1 MFKISMLLMVCAMLM
16 FALGD
21 KPNEIE
27 FAIWGIMFMMSATI
41 ITIVGTSRH
50 GS

>member
-1 MFKISMLLMVCAMLM
+1 MFKLSMSLIVFAILM
-16 FALGD
+16 FAMGG
-21 KPNEIE
+21 KSNEIV

>member
-1 MFKISMLLMVCAMLM
+1 MFKLSMSLMVCAMLM
-16 FALGD
+16 FAMGG
-21 KPNEIE
+21 KSNEIA
-27 FAIWGIMFMMSATI
+27 FATWGIMFMMSATI

>member
-1 MFKISMLLMVCAMLM
+1 MFKISMLLMVCAMIM
-16 FALGD
+16 FAMGD
-21 KPNEIE
+21 KSNEIA
-27 FAIWGIMFMMSATI
+27 FVIWGMMFMMSATI